1 MSKVILVDNSS
12 IIHQSI
18 FSWNAQKKRQVENQL
33 GEDSFILP
41 SNYSY
46 FMSLISLLKRVGV
59 DKKNDI
65 IILAGDG
72 RNSWRK
78 AFDKNYKAQRED
90 FRKSH
95 ELIDWGF
102 HYKGI
107 QKTIK
112 QIDESTNFHIVWLS
126 GMYNYLDLLNTEEG
140 EKYLDVEQID
150 NLETEFGLEAD
161 DIISVATKFFND
173 KDCVV
178 ITKDAD
184 MEQLCVREN
193 VKFFS
198 MNVKFRGGTGI
209 YKQVDNGYKILEKK
223 VRLGDVS
230 DNIIVNKEND
240 TERDKDIRKLIIDLI
255 NLPSWVEQP
264 ITEIL
269 LNLPKK
275 ECNFDL
281 LPFPNSLGKRFHQ
294 IYANDKIITVEDSI
308 KREERKQKKAK
319 NKKIK
324 LKKQMTMRKTK

>member
-46 FMSLISLLKRVGV
+46 FMSLISLLKRIGV
-59 DKKNDI
+59 DKDDT

-112 QIDESTNFHIVWLS
+112 QIEESTNFHIIWLS
-126 GMYNYLDLLNTEEG
+126 GMYNYLDLLNSEEG
-140 EKYLDVEQID
+140 EKYLDLEQID
-150 NLETEFGLEAD
+150 NLEIEFGLEAD
-161 DIISVATKFFND
+161 DIISVATKFFNN
-173 KDCVV
+173 KECVV

-198 MNVKFRGGTGI
+198 MNVKFRGGTGV

-223 VRLGDVS
+223 IRLGDVS
-230 DNIIVNKEND
+230 DNIKVSEND
-240 TERDKDIRKLIIDLI
+240 TERDKEIRRLIIDLI
-255 NLPSWVEQP
+255 NLPKWVEDP
-264 ITEIL
+264 IREIL
-269 LNLPKK
+269 ENLPKK
-275 ECNFDL
+275 ENHFEL
-281 LPFPNSLGKRFHQ
+281 LPFPNSLACRFPQ

-308 KREERKQKKAK
+308 KRAENKKKRAK

-324 LKKQMTMRKTK
+324 LKKQTTMRKTK